1 MASVLRMKGFSKAQR
16 GPESESG
23 PHIKTPGV
31 TDPHPECKQ
40 SSRSKEK
47 RRGSLRVLLESE
59 KAGNSVPGDE

>member
-31 TDPHPECKQ
+31 TDPRPECKQ

-47 RRGSLRVLLESE
+47 RERVSE
-59 KAGNSVPGDE
+59 GPAGIREGREQCSRR